1 MESKANKQPILPRES
16 NTDNT
21 SMEKTWSK
29 KKGKKNDEH
38 LWFAEMRWSEPTID
52 RRRRRPRRRGL
63 DRSTVDSI
71 STLHLSARECST
83 SDASTANRIGLLS
96 SKTPPDRHG
105 SYRGRILKLIGS
117 KKKKQQKTNGAR
129 TPQLKARTSI
139 TNSFFRVLFLEIQ
152 ANRCNLCKR
161 RRVESMA

>member
-1 MESKANKQPILPRES
+1 
-16 NTDNT
+16 
-21 SMEKTWSK
+21 
-29 KKGKKNDEH
+29 
-38 LWFAEMRWSEPTID
+38 MRWSEPTID

-117 KKKKQQKTNGAR
+117 KKKNNKKQ
-129 TPQLKARTSI
+129 
-139 TNSFFRVLFLEIQ
+139 
-152 ANRCNLCKR
+152 
-161 RRVESMA
+161 MAPERPN

>member
-16 NTDNT
+16 NTGNT
-21 SMEKTWSK
+21 SMEKNLEQK
-29 KKGKKNDEH
+29 KKEKKNDEH

-117 KKKKQQKTNGAR
+117 KKKTTKNKWRPNAPIKGPNVNNEHLLSCPISGNPGQ
-129 TPQLKARTSI
+129 P
-139 TNSFFRVLFLEIQ
+139 
-152 ANRCNLCKR
+152 
-161 RRVESMA
+161 M